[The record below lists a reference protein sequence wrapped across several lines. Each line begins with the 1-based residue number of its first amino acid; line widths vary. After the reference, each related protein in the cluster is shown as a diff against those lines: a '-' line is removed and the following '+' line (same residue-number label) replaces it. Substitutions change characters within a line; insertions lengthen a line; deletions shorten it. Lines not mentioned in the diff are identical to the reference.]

1 MGERTAE
8 FASHE
13 GNLAYLALGV
23 ALPYLEERGSR
34 LGRER
39 SLRTLDA
46 VVTATALSEGLKL
59 VTRERRPDGGDH
71 KSFPSGHAT
80 AAFAVAAME
89 ARYYPEQAPL
99 WYAGAAVIAGSRVRL
114 RRHYTQDVLAG
125 AVLGVA
131 TAGVERRQ
139 RRGLLL
145 APFIA
150 PSLSDGG
157 GVRFGVGGAF

>member
-125 AVLGVA
+125 ASGAVCCWRRSSRRRSR
-131 TAGVERRQ
+131 TAAGSASASAGR
-139 RRGLLL
+139 
-145 APFIA
+145 
-150 PSLSDGG
+150 SD
-157 GVRFGVGGAF
+157 ALQ